1 MSDNLFK
8 EVVNTFNK
16 RKSIKHVRKR
26 QNSIMNIEP
35 DESGYLII
43 PDNQLINCSEKEC
56 REYDIYNEEIYK
68 KKFTTYMK
76 IKSKLEKSAL
86 ELKELP
92 HEPVKPNNFER
103 LVIYRKRN
111 QRVNC
116 LEQTAAIVYLLNNGY
131 KLVNDITSMKINP
144 HEPRTYF
151 EAYQAIEFANELS
164 NIKQEKYTGVINY
177 TGNYQFL
184 NNNLA
189 IKPSAPLYSN
199 IQFDNTDNNYNTNIH
214 NINNTLSNLHLNNMT
229 CSNPEHHSTSD
240 KINFYDNTNTNNTNF
255 NFNNNTNKSNC

>member
-16 RKSIKHVRKR
+16 RKSIKHVKKR
-26 QNSIMNIEP
+26 QNSIMTIEP
-35 DESGYLII
+35 DDSGYLII

-56 REYDIYNEEIYK
+56 SEYDIYNEDIYK

-76 IKSKLEKSAL
+76 IKSKLEKSSL

-92 HEPVKPNNFER
+92 HEPPKPNNFER
-103 LVIYRKRN
+103 LIIYRKRN

-116 LEQTAAIVYLLNNGY
+116 LYQTSAIVYLLNNGY

-144 HEPRTYF
+144 HEPRKYF

-164 NIKQEKYTGVINY
+164 NIKQEQYIGVINY

-184 NNNLA
+184 NNYLA
-189 IKPSAPLYSN
+189 IKPSAPLYNN
-199 IQFDNTDNNYNTNIH
+199 IQYDNNNS
-214 NINNTLSNLHLNNMT
+214 INNTLSNLHLNNMT
-229 CSNPEHHSTSD
+229 CSNPEHHSTTD
-240 KINFYDNTNTNNTNF
+240 KINFYDNTNNNINNNFNNNTNN

>member
-8 EVVNTFNK
+8 EVVNTYQK

-35 DESGYLII
+35 DKNGYLLI
-43 PDNQLINCSEKEC
+43 PDNQLINCNEKEC
-56 REYDIYNEEIYK
+56 REYDIFNNDVYK
-68 KKFTTYMK
+68 KKFSTYMK

-92 HEPVKPNNFER
+92 IEPPKPNNFER

-111 QRVNC
+111 QKVNC
-116 LEQTAAIVYLLNNGY
+116 LEQTSAIVYLLNNGY
-131 KLVNDITSMKINP
+131 KLVNNISELIINP
-144 HEPRTYF
+144 NEPRKYF

-177 TGNYQFL
+177 TGNYSFL
-184 NNNLA
+184 VNNIIYPTA
-189 IKPSAPLYSN
+189 PSYHNSHNSYNSN
-199 IQFDNTDNNYNTNIH
+199 MKCDY
-214 NINNTLSNLHLNNMT
+214 
-229 CSNPEHHSTSD
+229 PEHHSTND
-240 KINFYDNTNTNNTNF
+240 KINFYEN
-255 NFNNNTNKSNC
+255 NKSNC